1 MLYKA
6 LLEIILILNVGCLFE
21 KATFI
26 KSISDV
32 NELHKKLISE
42 GKKSLILIYSDSCPH
57 CRRFESHYIKLSEIY
72 HSGFDFY
79 ALSSKTNYKNKF
91 KIRGVP
97 TMFIFDGSDYIQHKG
112 SNNFET
118 ISYILENDYSKKCRE
133 IDLEYLNK
141 INSDLKENDE
151 KKDHNFILGYFPNE
165 NIIMNKEGNQ
175 QIQKLIIKNAFENF
189 INNTNQILSLVDNC
203 YYIRN
208 FNNEEDQDL
217 DDEMIEG
224 TVILFSENKGIN
236 KFTEYHNFFID
247 NQEENEDYYNKRI
260 KDIGILY
267 QKFLN
272 NKIIDY
278 YIDITDSKMANQ
290 LRLFIKRNVLLFV
303 YKNEEQKNNF
313 KKQISILFGMT
324 KNEKY
329 PLFDFVL
336 FKYGC
341 NLYSL
346 SYYIKDSGIYF
357 VDKNLNKISKKI
369 DLDIIINLIN
379 TQNEYE
385 FNPEE
390 DYNEEKIETNIK
402 NGTINK
408 TKDIHEEKNEENYY
422 ENIRKNIIDKQL
434 KNYLD
439 NQKEEESFDYNHIN
453 SVICFIICLIM
464 YSFIFDFIYQRLY
477 PGKSIFH
484 IFNDC
489 IYFIKI
495 GICDNDDDDDNI
507 EIEQVNIKNKI
518 KIINDE
524 EKNIIRV
531 NSNK

>member
-1 MLYKA
+1 
-6 LLEIILILNVGCLFE
+6 
-21 KATFI
+21 
-26 KSISDV
+26 
-32 NELHKKLISE
+32 
-42 GKKSLILIYSDSCPH
+42 
-57 CRRFESHYIKLSEIY
+57 
-72 HSGFDFY
+72 
-79 ALSSKTNYKNKF
+79 
-91 KIRGVP
+91 
-97 TMFIFDGSDYIQHKG
+97 
-112 SNNFET
+112 
-118 ISYILENDYSKKCRE
+118 
-133 IDLEYLNK
+133 
-141 INSDLKENDE
+141 
-151 KKDHNFILGYFPNE
+151 
-165 NIIMNKEGNQ
+165 
-175 QIQKLIIKNAFENF
+175 
-189 INNTNQILSLVDNC
+189 
-203 YYIRN
+203 
-208 FNNEEDQDL
+208 
-217 DDEMIEG
+217 MI
-224 TVILFSENKGIN
+224 
-236 KFTEYHNFFID
+236 
-247 NQEENEDYYNKRI
+247 
-260 KDIGILY
+260 Y

-313 KKQISILFGMT
+313 KKQINILFGMT

-390 DYNEEKIETNIK
+390 DYNEEKIETNIT

-408 TKDIHEEKNEENYY
+408 TKEIREEKNEENYY

-495 GICDNDDDDDNI
+495 GICDNDDDDNI

-531 NSNK
+531 NANK